1 MFPKTEKVYYIPKNF
16 DNNEKKF
23 LVYKKLF
30 IFKFKDKYELS
41 FEKNILFSEEISIE
55 KGYNLIER
63 FSPISEFEESW
74 SEEFIGK
81 CERDIII
88 IN

>member
-1 MFPKTEKVYYIPKNF
+1 LY
-16 DNNEKKF
+16 
-23 LVYKKLF
+23 
-30 IFKFKDKYELS
+30 

-74 SEEFIGK
+74 SEEFKGK